1 MVDVFVLAQFADLYI
16 VDVRD
21 GKVETAIPVYIIAAY
36 RRASCPVDVPTVLEL
51 LSHEFLLLIFLLFSH
66 YLCDLIL
73 TDIDMGLNPTSEVY
87 PFVEIENDGE
97 SEEQSAQCS
106 RSE

>member
-16 VDVRD
+16 VDIRD
-21 GKVETAIPVYIIAAY
+21 CKVETAIPVYVIATDW
-36 RRASCPVDVPTVLEL
+36 RASCPVDVTTVLEL
-51 LSHEFLLLIFLLFSH
+51 LSHEFLLLIFLLLSH

-73 TDIDMGLNPTSEVY
+73 TNINMGLNPASEVH
-87 PFVEIENDGE
+87 PLVKVEDDGE
-97 SEEQSAQCS
+97 SEEQSTQCS